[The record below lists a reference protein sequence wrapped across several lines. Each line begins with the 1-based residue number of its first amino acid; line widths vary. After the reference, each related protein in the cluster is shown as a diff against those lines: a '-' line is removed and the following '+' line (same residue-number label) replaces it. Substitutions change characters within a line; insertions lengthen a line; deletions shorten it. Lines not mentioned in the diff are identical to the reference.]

1 MNFFHKFIVKHIGVL
16 TKQESDGIN
25 IESQF
30 QEESVEAV
38 DANATYFEN
47 RLRSIRE
54 NLGIDATMV
63 SHEPLTPV
71 QNKEPETVELCSP
84 IKNSPPK
91 ESKMNAERMEELKR
105 RLNRLK
111 QT

>member
-1 MNFFHKFIVKHIGVL
+1 MKGSVRFPESDLFSFQFFDYIIL
-16 TKQESDGIN
+16 DGIN

-47 RLRSIRE
+47 QLRSIRE

-71 QNKEPETVELCSP
+71 QNKEPEVSLGLM
-84 IKNSPPK
+84 IIFL
-91 ESKMNAERMEELKR
+91 R
-105 RLNRLK
+105 
-111 QT
+111 